1 MFNPLLRSILVPL
14 SLLGLAAC
22 GQATTSADHSEPDTQ
37 SDALSRGAMLASTCS
52 GCHSEKAGAIAS
64 LGAYSEQML
73 IEAMQQYKTET
84 DGTTVMHR
92 LARGYSD
99 EDIAAIGA
107 TLGADEAHE

>member
-1 MFNPLLRSILVPL
+1 MFNPLLRLTLVPL

-22 GQATTSADHSEPDTQ
+22 GQAATSADPAAPDTQ
-37 SDALSRGAMLASTCS
+37 SDALSRGALLASTCS

-64 LGAYSEQML
+64 LDAFSERIL
-73 IEAMQQYKTET
+73 IEAMLQYKTET

-107 TLGADEAHE
+107 SLGADEAPE